1 MAGYHQF
8 HAVNKAVDCAVRAT
22 SAGGDQ
28 KAGVIWHTQ
37 GSGKSLSMAFFVGK
51 IKQHPDMEN
60 PTIVVLTDRNDLDS
74 QLFNNFS
81 LAKDVLREPPEQADT
96 RQEMRDLLHR
106 AAGGVIF
113 TTVHK
118 FLTEDREE
126 HPKLSDRR
134 NIICIADEAHRSQYD
149 MIDGVARRMREALP
163 KATFIGFTGTPIELT
178 GKITTAV
185 FGNYI
190 DVYDIQRAVEDG
202 ATVRIFYES
211 RLAKISLDE
220 AEVPHLDEVVD
231 DVTEGEEI
239 EGAEKQ
245 KTKWAQVEKLVGA
258 DQRLAQVA
266 EDIVKHFEARQAAI
280 NGKAMVVCMSRRICI
295 DLYNHIVALRP
306 DWHGANDDDG
316 MVKVVMTGSAA
327 DGAEWQQHIRNKQRR
342 NQLANRFRKKP
353 DDPFKL
359 AIVRDMWLTGFDVPS
374 LHTMY
379 IDKPMRGHGLMQAIA
394 RVNRVYKDK
403 PGGLIVDYLGVAHE
417 LKNALSH
424 YTEGDRNITGIDIA
438 EAVALLQ
445 EKLEVIGD
453 MFHGFD
459 LSTIG
464 QGPPTAQIS
473 LVTGAM
479 DHIVA
484 QDDGKARYL
493 ELVTEM
499 KHALALV
506 GDHDVVRNNLNRI
519 AFFQAVGASIRK
531 QLETDGTGGTT
542 PEDRDTAMQQIISK
556 AVVAEGIVDIF
567 AEAGLKKPDVSI
579 LSDEF
584 LEEMRGIE
592 HRNLAVELL
601 NKLLNDEIKVRR
613 RKHLVQARSFAE
625 LLEQAI
631 LRYHNKAIDSAKV
644 IEELIALAKEMRD
657 ADRRGEDLGLTD
669 DEVAF
674 YEALEVNDS
683 AVKVLGD
690 EALRAIAQ
698 ELLTTVRKNA
708 TIDWSVKENVRARMR
723 VMVKRILCKHGYPPD
738 MQENATQ
745 TVLEQAELM
754 AEGLAA

>member
-1 MAGYHQF
+1 
-8 HAVNKAVDCAVRAT
+8 
-22 SAGGDQ
+22 
-28 KAGVIWHTQ
+28 
-37 GSGKSLSMAFFVGK
+37 
-51 IKQHPDMEN
+51 ME
-60 PTIVVLTDRNDLDS
+60 
-74 QLFNNFS
+74 
-81 LAKDVLREPPEQADT
+81 E
-96 RQEMRDLLHR
+96 
-106 AAGGVIF
+106 
-113 TTVHK
+113 
-118 FLTEDREE
+118 
-126 HPKLSDRR
+126 
-134 NIICIADEAHRSQYD
+134 
-149 MIDGVARRMREALP
+149 
-163 KATFIGFTGTPIELT
+163 
-178 GKITTAV
+178 
-185 FGNYI
+185 
-190 DVYDIQRAVEDG
+190 
-202 ATVRIFYES
+202 
-211 RLAKISLDE
+211 
-220 AEVPHLDEVVD
+220 
-231 DVTEGEEI
+231 VTEGEEV
-239 EGAEKQ
+239 EGAEKL
-245 KTKWAQVEKLVGA
+245 KRKWAQVEKLVGTP
-258 DQRLAQVA
+258 QRLAQVA
-266 EDIVKHFEARQAAI
+266 EDIVKHFEARQKAI
-280 NGKAMVVCMSRRICI
+280 DGKAMVVCMSRRICV
-295 DLYNHIVALRP
+295 DLYNKIVALRP
-306 DWHGANDDDG
+306 DWHGDSDDDG
-316 MVKVVMTGSAA
+316 LIKVVMTGSAA
-327 DGAEWQQHIRNKQRR
+327 DGAEWQQHIRDKRRR
-342 NQLANRFRKKP
+342 NQLATRFRKKP

-403 PGGLIVDYLGVAHE
+403 QGGLIVDYLGVAHE
-417 LKNALSH
+417 LKAALSH

-445 EKLEVIGD
+445 EKLEVIAD

-459 LSTIG
+459 LTAIG

-493 ELVTEM
+493 KLVTEM

-506 GDHDVVRNNLNRI
+506 GDHDVVRDNWDRI

-531 QLETDGTGGTT
+531 HLETDGAGGTT

-567 AEAGLKKPDVSI
+567 ADAGLKKPDVSI

-584 LEEMRGIE
+584 LEEMRGME

-613 RKHLVQARSFAE
+613 RRHLVQARSFAE
-625 LLEQAI
+625 LLEHAI

-657 ADRRGEDLGLTD
+657 ADRRGDDLGLTD

-683 AVKVLGD
+683 AVQVLGD
-690 EALRAIAQ
+690 ETLRTIAQ
-698 ELLTTVRKNA
+698 ELLETVRKNA
-708 TIDWSVKENVRARMR
+708 TIDWSVKENVRAKMR
-723 VMVKRILCKHGYPPD
+723 VMVRRILRKHGYPPD
-738 MQENATQ
+738 KQEKATQ